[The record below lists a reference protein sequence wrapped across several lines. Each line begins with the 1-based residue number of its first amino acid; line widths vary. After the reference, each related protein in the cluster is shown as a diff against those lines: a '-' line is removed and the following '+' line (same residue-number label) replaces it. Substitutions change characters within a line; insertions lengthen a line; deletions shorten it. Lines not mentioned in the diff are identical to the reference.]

1 MFRDCG
7 WRSGHRPHRD
17 AKIISCA
24 PGAGSCHSASI
35 DCGSAKSCDL
45 ACNAGDACNDGA
57 ISSCETDVYVVEC
70 CGEPGRRLH
79 GIRLPQVS
87 VATVH
92 VGATRSHAVCC
103 GHGNRTC
110 SMLHDMVAAVTV

>member
-57 ISSCETDVYVVEC
+57 ISSCE
-70 CGEPGRRLH
+70 PGRRLH

-110 SMLHDMVAAVTV
+110 SMLHDMVAAVAV